1 MAEGSRAGNPDIKF
15 HNYRKFR
22 KNMIDE
28 TSDDAEDFFSMVYEK
43 CGDIFNGPYEAIF
56 PVGIDVTQV
65 SNQSV
70 VLQFPGFGNIQTTVG
85 ELIRKIIVAGEEKM
99 EESYVEAVNRI
110 SVERS
115 ELEKR
120 SQAHTEGTVQNKS

>member
-1 MAEGSRAGNPDIKF
+1 MAAGNPDIKF

-43 CGDIFNGPYEAIF
+43 CGDIFNGPYEAVF
-56 PVGIDVTQV
+56 PVGMDVTQV

-70 VLQFPGFGNIQTTVG
+70 TLTFPGFGNIQTTVG

-99 EESYVEAVNRI
+99 NESWDETVNRI

-115 ELEKR
+115 QLEKAR
-120 SQAHTEGTVQNKS
+120 TSHTQGSVQDQG